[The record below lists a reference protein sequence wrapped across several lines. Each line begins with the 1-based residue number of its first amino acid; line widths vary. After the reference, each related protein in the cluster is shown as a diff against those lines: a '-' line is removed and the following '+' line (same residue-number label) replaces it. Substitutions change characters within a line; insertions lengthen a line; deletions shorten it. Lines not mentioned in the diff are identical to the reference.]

1 MTADAARTRRRA
13 RSPRLPALLAIVLAA
28 AALAV
33 TGVPGAPGVR
43 GAPDSPAAAAP
54 APATAPVQVTERFT
68 GTLDEF
74 YVVPDPLPP
83 GAPGELIR
91 VQDASSGDGTT
102 TLRIMYHS
110 RDAADRDRAV
120 TGIVTFPDGPAPDGG
135 WPVVSVAPGTVGLAS
150 RCAPSRN
157 SGAQFS
163 FGIEGVA
170 VRTDYIGMG
179 PVGEHQAYLSR
190 PSEAHSVIDAV
201 RAARNLP
208 EAHAGDRWV
217 ALGNSQGGHAAI
229 ATNELAEEYAP
240 ELDLRGTVAGAP
252 AALFDRTYGPLD
264 EIVTRIVGVMAL
276 YGATTEHPEIV
287 FEHYAGPR
295 TLAAAEATFHD
306 QCLDAIISAFAVIP
320 AHEFWSTDPIETEPA
335 RSIMLANDVGGVAV
349 DSPLMLVTGTADDR
363 VVIERARAI
372 YDVLCA
378 AGQVTE
384 YVEHEGGTHGDIIAR
399 SLPQITAFF
408 EARLAGGEPTDSC
421 PDDGPPPTS
430 PTTAPPEPV
439 APDSPDPAAR
449 PVAPPAVAVVATP
462 TYTG

>member
-1 MTADAARTRRRA
+1 MTPDSHTRGPARRLAAGIA
-13 RSPRLPALLAIVLAA
+13 LALLA
-28 AALAV
+28 AALLIAGDDAV
-33 TGVPGAPGVR
+33 TAT
-43 GAPDSPAAAAP
+43 PAAAVPASTAAP
-54 APATAPVQVTERFT
+54 AQAQAPDRFT
-68 GTLDEF
+68 GTVDEF

-91 VQDASSGDGTT
+91 VQDVSSGGGTT

-150 RCAPSRN
+150 TCALSRN
-157 SGAQFS
+157 GGAQFS

-170 VRTDYIGMG
+170 VRTDYIGTG

-208 EAHAGDRWV
+208 EAGAGDRWV
-217 ALGNSQGGHAAI
+217 AFGHSQGGHAAI

-252 AALFDRTYGPLD
+252 AALFDRTFGPLD

-287 FEHYAGPR
+287 FADYAGPR
-295 TLAAAEATFHD
+295 TLAAAEAVFHD
-306 QCLDAIISAFAVIP
+306 QCLGAIIPAFAPIP
-320 AHEFWSTDPIETEPA
+320 ADEFWSNHPMETEPA
-335 RSIMLANDVGGVAV
+335 RSIMLANDVGSVPV
-349 DSPLMLVTGTADDR
+349 DSPLMLITGTADDR

-372 YDVLCA
+372 YDELCA

-384 YVEHEGGTHGDIIAR
+384 YLEHEGGTHDDVIGR
-399 SLPQITAFF
+399 SLAQITAFF
-408 EARLAGGEPTDSC
+408 EARLAGDEPTDTC

-430 PTTAPPEPV
+430 STTVPA
-439 APDSPDPAAR
+439 SPDPGPGPVDPVDAR
-449 PVAPPAVAVVATP
+449 PVATPAVPVLATP